1 MTSALLVTIGLGT
14 QMPHVRRAL
23 LTSRPPRRPRTPVPA
38 THTPPLC
45 THGRP
50 WGPPKRQ
57 AEPWLSAALPWG
69 ARQLRGRLA
78 TASPGPREPPQRC
91 CLRDGGGQEE
101 SVLNQGTEGPGC
113 VESGVGAQG
122 RAQTQGFSP
131 GQGRA
136 CFSGQ
141 SG

>member
-1 MTSALLVTIGLGT
+1 MTSALLVTIGPGT

-38 THTPPLC
+38 THTLLLC

-50 WGPPKRQ
+50 WGPPKRR
-57 AEPWLSAALPWG
+57 AEPRPGAALPWG

-91 CLRDGGGQEE
+91 CLRDGGGQE
-101 SVLNQGTEGPGC
+101 SVLNQGTDGPGR
-113 VESGVGAQG
+113 VASGVGTRG

-131 GQGRA
+131 GRGRA

-141 SG
+141 SR